1 MSTTTTT
8 TTTNEQS
15 KHWYILSALLENKP
29 GVLFRVTN
37 LFRARNFN
45 IESITVGSTE
55 QVDLSRMTITT
66 KSDEKTLDQLVKQLR
81 KLIDVVE
88 VKVLDTDKTVFRE
101 LALIKM
107 KAEDPTTRM
116 EITNFASIFRA
127 NILDIG
133 KATILVELTGTP
145 DKIDAFKNLVGHY
158 GIIQLARTGVSAL
171 PRGETLVLDMMDKV
185 RIFDTTLRD
194 GEQTPGVSVTPEQKF
209 KIAIKLDEIGVDA
222 IEVGFPIVSQ
232 GEMEAIKAITKQGL
246 NAEVCGL
253 ARTVQA
259 DIDAAINCN
268 LKYVHTF
275 IATSD
280 IHMQYKLKMSRE
292 QVLEKAIWAVDYAKK
307 NGMQVE
313 FSAEDATR
321 SDKVFVN
328 TVFKAVADAGADRL
342 DIPDTVGYATPQYIA
357 ELVNDVKIA
366 TKLPVSIHCHDDF
379 GLAVANAISGINA
392 GASCAHVTINGLG
405 ERAGNASLEE
415 FVMALQCLYNKKHN
429 IKTEL
434 LYETS
439 KLISNIMGIIVQPN
453 KAIIGEN
460 AFGHESGIHT
470 HGIINN
476 PLTYEPISP
485 ELVGRKRWMQA
496 GKHAGAHGIKAMLEE
511 FGIKPTDEQLHNIV
525 EKQKNLADK
534 GKSITTAELLSIA
547 GDIMHN
553 NRFEEKFKLYDFHI
567 VTGMNTIP
575 TAVVRLNTDG
585 KDFIASEIGVGPVDA
600 ALKAIQKVA
609 GEMENIK
616 IREYRLDSI
625 TGGSDALAEVSIKV
639 EDKKG
644 NIVSARKAGED
655 VVVASVQAMMDAI
668 NKIMLK
674 KMLYSKN

>member
-1 MSTTTTT
+1 
-8 TTTNEQS
+8 
-15 KHWYILSALLENKP
+15 
-29 GVLFRVTN
+29 
-37 LFRARNFN
+37 
-45 IESITVGSTE
+45 
-55 QVDLSRMTITT
+55 
-66 KSDEKTLDQLVKQLR
+66 
-81 KLIDVVE
+81 
-88 VKVLDTDKTVFRE
+88 
-101 LALIKM
+101 
-107 KAEDPTTRM
+107 
-116 EITNFASIFRA
+116 
-127 NILDIG
+127 
-133 KATILVELTGTP
+133 
-145 DKIDAFKNLVGHY
+145 
-158 GIIQLARTGVSAL
+158 
-171 PRGETLVLDMMDKV
+171 VLDMMDKV

-268 LKYVHTF
+268 LKYVHTL

-405 ERAGNASLEE
+405 ERAGNTSLEE

-567 VTGMNTIP
+567 ITGMNTIP

>member
-1 MSTTTTT
+1 
-8 TTTNEQS
+8 
-15 KHWYILSALLENKP
+15 
-29 GVLFRVTN
+29 
-37 LFRARNFN
+37 
-45 IESITVGSTE
+45 
-55 QVDLSRMTITT
+55 
-66 KSDEKTLDQLVKQLR
+66 
-81 KLIDVVE
+81 
-88 VKVLDTDKTVFRE
+88 VLD
-101 LALIKM
+101 
-107 KAEDPTTRM
+107 
-116 EITNFASIFRA
+116 
-127 NILDIG
+127 G
-133 KATILVELTGTP
+133 
-145 DKIDAFKNLVGHY
+145 
-158 GIIQLARTGVSAL
+158 
-171 PRGETLVLDMMDKV
+171 MDKV

-253 ARTVQA
+253 ARTVQS

-280 IHMQYKLKMSRE
+280 IHMQYKLKMTRE

-307 NGMQVE
+307 NDMQVE

-321 SDKVFVN
+321 SDRVFVN
-328 TVFKAVADAGADRL
+328 RVFKAVADAGADRL

-357 ELVNDVKIA
+357 ELVNDVKMA
-366 TKLPVSIHCHDDF
+366 TKLPVSIHCHNDF

-405 ERAGNASLEE
+405 ERAGNTSLEE

-496 GKHAGAHGIKAMLEE
+496 GKHAGAHGIKAMLED

-567 VTGMNTIP
+567 ITGMNTIP
-575 TAVVRLNTDG
+575 TAVVRLNTEG
-585 KDFIASEIGVGPVDA
+585 KDLIASEIGVGPVDA

-609 GEMENIK
+609 GEIEGIK

-644 NIVSARKAGED
+644 NVVSARKAGED